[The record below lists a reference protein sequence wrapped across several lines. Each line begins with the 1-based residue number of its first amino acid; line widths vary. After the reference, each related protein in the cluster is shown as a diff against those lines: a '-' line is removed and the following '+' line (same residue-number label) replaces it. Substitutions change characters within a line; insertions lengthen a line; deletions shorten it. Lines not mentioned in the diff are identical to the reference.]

1 MEADFDASD
10 VPGSIPAP
18 RKELAP
24 ASPPAPI
31 VPDTRPVAA
40 ERPLPADL
48 DGLPQLMV
56 EIAEIAGVEAAITI
70 CDRYGGN
77 RVYIPRYA
85 PDHHWLVHC
94 VGRVAADAICTHF
107 ANGAT
112 GIELELPTG
121 ARLNRTQRRA
131 KLEKLIAEGYSSTE
145 ITRRLGVTRRCVSRA
160 KADMNR
166 RVGARQLDMFLLP
179 PPEER

>member
-1 MEADFDASD
+1 MAKRPTLPHA
-10 VPGSIPAP
+10 IAAP
-18 RKELAP
+18 E
-24 ASPPAPI
+24 I
-31 VPDTRPVAA
+31 VPDTCPLPSERPV
-40 ERPLPADL
+40 PADL

-56 EIAEIAGVEAAITI
+56 EIAEVAGVEAAITI

-77 RVYIPRYA
+77 RVYIPRIA

-94 VGRVAADAICTHF
+94 VGRVAADAICAHF
-107 ANGAT
+107 ASPSG

-160 KADMNR
+160 KADLNR
-166 RVGARQLDMFLLP
+166 RIGIRQLDMFLP
-179 PPEER
+179 PPETD

>member
-1 MEADFDASD
+1 MSKKAVNVIDHA
-10 VPGSIPAP
+10 
-18 RKELAP
+18 AP
-24 ASPPAPI
+24 AILPDTAPI
-31 VPDTRPVAA
+31 AA
-40 ERPLPADL
+40 ERPLPVDL
-48 DGLPQLMV
+48 DGLPELMV

-94 VGRVAADAICTHF
+94 VGRVAADALCEHF
-107 ANGAT
+107 ASPS

-131 KLEKLIAEGYSSTE
+131 RLEKLIADGYTSSE

-160 KADMNR
+160 KADMTR
-166 RVGARQLDMFLLP
+166 RVGANQLDMFLP
-179 PPEER
+179 PPDATGDGSR